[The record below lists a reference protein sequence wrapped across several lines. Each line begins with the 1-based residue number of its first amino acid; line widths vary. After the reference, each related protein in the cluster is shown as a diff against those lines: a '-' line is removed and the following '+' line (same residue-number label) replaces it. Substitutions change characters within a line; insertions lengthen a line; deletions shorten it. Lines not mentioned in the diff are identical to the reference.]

1 MNEKV
6 LIIKVLNH
14 KEAGSY
20 IKEAMK
26 KAFEGEEIGNV
37 LILHSLKE
45 LANLLTPG
53 RIEILET
60 IKREQPSSIRDL
72 AKKVGRDIRNVY
84 MDVEKLQAYGFLT
97 LEEKNGRKV
106 PIISYDRIKVDLP
119 IIDLASKHFMEA

>member
-84 MDVEKLQAYGFLT
+84 IDVEKLQAYGFLT

>member
-45 LANLLTPG
+45 LANLLT
-53 RIEILET
+53 L
-60 IKREQPSSIRDL
+60 L
-72 AKKVGRDIRNVY
+72 
-84 MDVEKLQAYGFLT
+84 
-97 LEEKNGRKV
+97 
-106 PIISYDRIKVDLP
+106 
-119 IIDLASKHFMEA
+119 